1 MPAQDFIHEA
11 VKKALIKDG
20 WTITDDPLIIDY
32 QDARVFVDLGAKR
45 VIAAE
50 RDGEKIAVEI
60 KTFAGRSAIHDM
72 EIALGQYVLYLSLLE
87 AVEPDRK
94 LYIAVSSA
102 VYESI
107 IERGSIQF
115 VIRRNRVPFIV
126 VNLAQEEIVQW
137 IS

>member
-1 MPAQDFIHEA
+1 
-11 VKKALIKDG
+11 
-20 WTITDDPLIIDY
+20 
-32 QDARVFVDLGAKR
+32 LGAKR